1 MIENTIRHRNSAS
14 CAQHAV
20 QQTVHKSAALG
31 RRRFALSAV
40 VMTVAGLAG
49 CGGGT
54 KTESTLV
61 PTRFIAFGDGLTD
74 AGQVGGTIYTVK
86 DGSSN
91 NWAQITAANYGLA
104 LKAQSA
110 GGQNWARGNAR
121 VALKPDAAGS
131 AATLTMTEQI
141 DAFLA
146 SNTIGKDDVL
156 LLSPGISDLVVQGD
170 GVKAGTIAAANALA
184 NAQAAGKA
192 VAAQAKR
199 LVAAGG
205 THVVVAAAYNLG
217 KSPYATANGLNS
229 LLESASLKLNEA
241 MLIDLVNDGANVLYI
256 DMAFRTNQIINQP
269 GSNGFTY
276 SAAAACTT
284 PTATTCLP
292 STITTGV
299 TYDSY
304 VFADD
309 RYFTPAMQRV
319 LGDYAASRMRS
330 RW

>member
-1 MIENTIRHRNSAS
+1 MIENTTRHRNSAS

-40 VMTVAGLAG
+40 VMAVAGLAG

-269 GSNGFTY
+269 GSNGFTN

-319 LGDYAASRMRS
+319 LGDYAASRVRS